1 MSKNKGS
8 GKVLEKAGLR
18 YEGTLKEDI
27 LRWDKY
33 EDVYVYGVL
42 KRDYK

>member
-8 GKVLEKAGLR
+8 GKVLEKVGLR

-27 LRWDKY
+27 LRWKKY
-33 EDVYVYGVL
+33 EDVDIYGVL